1 MVTVGAGSTGSDI
14 IGLVKP
20 AAGMVPASY
29 RVSSLIAFISARIPL
44 REKRNTRRHGCAAAT
59 ALGILCQEK
68 QPACTQI
75 ENKTVAPKF
84 VG

>member
-44 REKRNTRRHGCAAAT
+44 RDKRNTRMHDCAPRPRWVFIVERNSQH
-59 ALGILCQEK
+59 ALE
-68 QPACTQI
+68 
-75 ENKTVAPKF
+75 
-84 VG
+84 